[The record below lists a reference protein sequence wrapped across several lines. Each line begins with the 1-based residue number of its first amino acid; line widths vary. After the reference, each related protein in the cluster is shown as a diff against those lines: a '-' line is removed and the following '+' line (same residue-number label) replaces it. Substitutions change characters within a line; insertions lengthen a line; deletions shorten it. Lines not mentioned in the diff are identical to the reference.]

1 MAIDTKLLEDD
12 AKMNATFPAKVG
24 GPLKR
29 RMSQEALQRII
40 DDEGPEVM
48 TAAAEGYWRDQD
60 KRFPHLTARQSNER
74 RVFSGFGSG
83 RRGDANP
90 RRMRLVEG
98 VWMERVHGKWER
110 AT

>member
-1 MAIDTKLLEDD
+1 MAIDTKLLEED
-12 AKMNATFPAKVG
+12 ATVNAAFPAKPG

-40 DDEGPEVM
+40 AAEGPEVM

-60 KRFPHLTARQSNER
+60 KRFPHLTARTLNER
-74 RVFSGFGSG
+74 RIFNGFGSG

-90 RRMRLVEG
+90 RRMRLVNG
-98 VWMERVHGKWER
+98 VWMERKNGQWRR
-110 AT
+110 AS